1 MRLLR
6 STLVQYGWFLLRN
19 KLGHGHQE
27 GMNWGGNKEK
37 VTIFYA
43 QIDYYANYFYPH
55 LHLIASVSVRCL
67 KTPNPCC
74 LNHPG

>member
-6 STLVQYGWFLLRN
+6 STLVQYGWFLLRK
-19 KLGHGHQE
+19 KLGHGHKE
-27 GMNWGGNKEK
+27 GMNWGNREK

-43 QIDYYANYFYPH
+43 QIDCYANYFYPH
-55 LHLIASVSVRCL
+55 LHLVASASVTL
-67 KTPNPCC
+67 KTTNPCC